1 VSTEIAATE
10 KPAPAANKRWQA
22 RIALVLVATVFVP
35 VGATLVYQFPPS
47 EHSFY
52 PRCVFNALTGLHCP
66 GCGATRAVGALMHGD
81 IDQAFAYNPLF
92 MLVLPFLAYAFARGA
107 YRSWTGKKAPGYP
120 IPQLAL
126 KVLVFILIAYFIAR
140 NIPVYPFD
148 LLAPHQL

>member
-1 VSTEIAATE
+1 VSSEIAATE

-22 RIALVLVATVFVP
+22 RIALVLVAAVFVP

-47 EHSFY
+47 EYSFY

-66 GCGATRAVGALMHGD
+66 GCGATRCVGALLQGD
-81 IDQAFAYNPLF
+81 IAQAFAYNPLF
-92 MLVLPFLAYAFARGA
+92 VLLLPFLAYAFGRGA
-107 YRSWTGKKAPGYP
+107 YRSWTGKKAPGQAIPP
-120 IPQLAL
+120 IAL
-126 KVLVFILIAYFIAR
+126 KVLAFVLAAYFIAR